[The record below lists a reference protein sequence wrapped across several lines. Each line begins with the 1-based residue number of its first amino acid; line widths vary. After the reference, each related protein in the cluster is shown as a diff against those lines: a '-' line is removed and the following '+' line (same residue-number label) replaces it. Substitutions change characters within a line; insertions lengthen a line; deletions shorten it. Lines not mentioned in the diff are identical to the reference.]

1 MIDLS
6 ALDEPLRPPVVIVEH
21 EGREAFL
28 LLYKMPRP
36 GYGWI
41 KYKGD
46 RADEIEVALSQ
57 CGLKRLSDS
66 LAVN

>member
-21 EGREAFL
+21 KGREAFL
-28 LLYKMPRP
+28 LLYIMPRP

-41 KYKGD
+41 RYKDSSG
-46 RADEIEVALSQ
+46 EIEVALSECQ
-57 CGLKRLSDS
+57 LKKLID
-66 LAVN
+66 LVAVS